1 MALFVIVCKDKP
13 GALETRLATRPVHL
27 DYLNASGLVKAAG
40 PLRWTTP
47 ETRSARCAD
56 HRGRGSGAPHQAL
69 ADNDPYAA
77 AGVFEARR
85 GRSPARSGVG
95 SL

>member
-13 GALETRLATRPVHL
+13 GALEARLATRPTHL

-40 PLRWTTP
+40 PLLSDEGNP
-47 ETRSARCAD
+47 V
-56 HRGRGSGAPHQAL
+56 GSLLIIEAEDKATVQAL
-69 ADNDPYAA
+69 ADNDPYTA
-77 AGVFEARR
+77 AGVFESVEVHPWRV
-85 GRSPARSGVG
+85 GVG

>member
-40 PLRWTTP
+40 PLLDDGGDPIGSLLIVEAEDRAAVQTF
-47 ETRSARCAD
+47 AD
-56 HRGRGSGAPHQAL
+56 H
-69 ADNDPYAA
+69 DPYTL
-77 AGVFEARR
+77 AGVFESVAIDAWRV
-85 GRSPARSGVG
+85 GVG
-95 SL
+95 SLG

>member
-1 MALFVIVCKDKP
+1 MALFVIFCKDKP

-40 PLRWTTP
+40 PLLSDAGDP
-47 ETRSARCAD
+47 I
-56 HRGRGSGAPHQAL
+56 GSLLIIEAEDKATVQAL
-69 ADNDPYAA
+69 ADNDPYTA
-77 AGVFEARR
+77 AGVFESVEVQSWRV
-85 GRSPARSGVG
+85 GVG

>member
-1 MALFVIVCKDKP
+1 MALFVIICKDKP

-40 PLRWTTP
+40 PLLDDAGNPT
-47 ETRSARCAD
+47 
-56 HRGRGSGAPHQAL
+56 GSLLIIEAEDKAAVQAL
-69 ADNDPYAA
+69 ADNDPYTA
-77 AGVFEARR
+77 AGVFESVEVHAWRV
-85 GRSPARSGVG
+85 GVG